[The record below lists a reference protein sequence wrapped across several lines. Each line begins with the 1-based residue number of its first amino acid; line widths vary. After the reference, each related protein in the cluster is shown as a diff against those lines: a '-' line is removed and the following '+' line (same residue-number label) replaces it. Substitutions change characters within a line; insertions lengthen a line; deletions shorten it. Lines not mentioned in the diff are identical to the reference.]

1 MRSPPDSPTA
11 AIGGYRLLGR
21 WERTRLGYR
30 NPGEAVRQASKA
42 WSALIVD
49 VRIVTPREVGTIAGQ
64 SGCLRHYA

>member
-30 NPGEAVRQASKA
+30 NPGEAVRKRPKRGA
-42 WSALIVD
+42 
-49 VRIVTPREVGTIAGQ
+49 R
-64 SGCLRHYA
+64 